1 LAKPK
6 EIGMRLTID
15 NLAKALDRM
24 DVGYRNEGTYV
35 TIPFNIQHVA
45 DGKPAHM
52 SYISITLKPTDDGLW
67 MWVVPVGIDK
77 EDHAHIW
84 MVEDESLLKA
94 VGVLVDM
101 TNSAYSHRIRMADA
115 RSLTK
120 PPKLTT
126 CMMPEMD
133 VTVKHKKELQEGE
146 IVALLKR
153 TVESVGAAWS
163 ALDDKLD
170 RMLSGD
176 MADIESIM
184 DAKDVDAVRKFVEG
198 HPDELGKLR
207 NLRTWKPAGR
217 VQQSTATETSA
228 DPDVEVTVRV
238 EG

>member
-1 LAKPK
+1 
-6 EIGMRLTID
+6 MRLTID
-15 NLAKALDRM
+15 SLAKALDRM
-24 DVGYRNEGTYV
+24 DVGYKHEGTYV
-35 TIPFNIQHVA
+35 TIPFNIQHVS
-45 DGKPAHM
+45 DGKPTHM
-52 SYISITLKPTDDGLW
+52 SHISITLKPTEDGLW
-67 MWVVPVGIDK
+67 MWVVPIGVDK

-94 VGVLVDM
+94 VGVLADM
-101 TNSAYSHRIRMADA
+101 TNSAYSYRIRMSDA
-115 RSLTK
+115 RALTK

-133 VTVKHKKELQEGE
+133 VTVKHKQELQEGE
-146 IVALLKR
+146 IVALLRR
-153 TVESVGAAWS
+153 TIEAVGSAWS
-163 ALDDKLD
+163 AFDDKLD

-184 DAKDVDAVRKFVEG
+184 DAKDVDAVRKFVVE

-207 NLRTWKPAGR
+207 NLQTWKPAER
-217 VQQSTATETSA
+217 LSQSTDTETLA